1 MAAGSSADAA
11 VAAAASEAAEA
22 APGGAAP
29 AQVEQA
35 SPPTAAAEASLGEAA
50 PMEEDGWDS
59 ADCRCCRGAGC
70 LRCLRLPRGDG
81 RRADAPAEFSAPGDA
96 LFKEFT
102 QGHAEVGA
110 EEADPAEVAVEPAE
124 ADVEPAE
131 VEPAVE
137 KAEVEPAGVARAE
150 EETADWDRDVDVS
163 PAEVAPAEAERA
175 EAEREGTS
183 SARGRRRSRRGPP
196 RGSAGLEQPRESAG
210 LASPPAAAGSSSGHD
225 GLGTPRYPRW
235 RTAVV
240 RTENKGGVA
249 PGTPLVLNCGMQVDH
264 DLADKATPAKVEL
277 ASPPTKAVPAE
288 GGAAWESRILL
299 DGSLDSR
306 RSA

>member
-1 MAAGSSADAA
+1 VAAGSSADAA
-11 VAAAASEAAEA
+11 VAA
-22 APGGAAP
+22 GAAP

-70 LRCLRLPRGDG
+70 LRCLRLPKGDG
-81 RRADAPAEFSAPGDA
+81 RRA
-96 LFKEFT
+96 
-102 QGHAEVGA
+102 EVGA
-110 EEADPAEVAVEPAE
+110 GEADPAEVAVEPAE

-137 KAEVEPAGVARAE
+137 PAEVEPAEVAPAE

-288 GGAAWESRILL
+288 GGTAWESRILL